1 MSHPHSSSH
10 SGAAVIDINPPGAE
24 HGQHHGHTI
33 VPMRLLVLTLAALL
47 FFTLATVGAAQ
58 LEKYIAHTFAVEIPQ
73 CVNVMVALSI
83 AAVKTAIVALIFMQL
98 RYDSPVNSLVLF
110 FTIITVALF
119 LGFTMLDLSN
129 RGTIYAFKAQN
140 RDVGGSG
147 NFQRKS
153 QFIQP
158 NTDPPTYWRT
168 VPAGVSQ
175 CDDVR
180 NEFIEVLQNTLI
192 SGGDLS
198 EKTRTTRNLADF
210 HNHLLHDMEE
220 LRHQEKPLPEY
231 LTKYIAFLDGRVKAL
246 RQANKPLPAPIAA
259 YAAIIEEEHRSIP
272 DAAERSNA
280 EQSRIRT
287 GLSPAFAPAGHG
299 ESGGHGAAPGHAPA
313 SAPVHENMPEPAKEK
328 PAH

>member
-10 SGAAVIDINPPGAE
+10 AGAAVIDVNPPGAE

-33 VPMRLLVLTLAALL
+33 VPMRLLVLTLATLL

-58 LEKYIAHTFAVEIPQ
+58 FEKYIAHTFAVEIPQ
-73 CVNVMVALSI
+73 WVNVMVALSI

-119 LGFTMLDLSN
+119 LGFTMLDLGN
-129 RGTIYAFKAQN
+129 RGTIYAYKAQYH
-140 RDVGGSG
+140 DVGGTG
-147 NFQRKS
+147 DFRRKS
-153 QFIQP
+153 QFLQP
-158 NTDPPTYWRT
+158 ATEADPKGTYWRQ
-168 VPAGVSQ
+168 VPVGVSQ
-175 CDDVR
+175 CEDVR
-180 NEFIEVLQNTLI
+180 NEFIEVLQNTLV
-192 SGGDLS
+192 SGGELTHNLS
-198 EKTRTTRNLADF
+198 DY

-220 LRHQEKPLPEY
+220 LRHEEKPLPEY

-246 RQANKPLPAPIAA
+246 REANKPLPAPIAA
-259 YAAIIEEEHRSIP
+259 YAAIVEEEHKMIP

-280 EQSRIRT
+280 EQSRVRT
-287 GLSPAFAPAGHG
+287 GLSPVFAPAGH
-299 ESGGHGAAPGHAPA
+299 STPAPGHAPE
-313 SAPVHENMPEPAKEK
+313 HKTEPAKEK